1 MAKPNDIEIEIDE
14 IKDNICKTTQK
25 MSVQERVEYINS
37 RAHEILRKQ
46 QKSNRDVSG
55 MGSELEGEE

>member
-1 MAKPNDIEIEIDE
+1 MTKLNDIETEIDE
-14 IKDNICKTTQK
+14 IRDKICKATQK

-37 RAHEILRKQ
+37 RAHEILKKQ
-46 QKSNRDVSG
+46 QKSNRKYR

>member
-1 MAKPNDIEIEIDE
+1 MTKPNDIETEIDE
-14 IKDNICKTTQK
+14 IRDKISKTTQK

-46 QKSNRDVSG
+46 QNSNRDVVRMAQSG
-55 MGSELEGEE
+55 

>member
-1 MAKPNDIEIEIDE
+1 MTKTNDIETEIDK
-14 IKDNICKTTQK
+14 IRDKICKTTQK

-46 QKSNRDVSG
+46 QKSNRDVVRTAQS
-55 MGSELEGEE
+55 S

>member
-1 MAKPNDIEIEIDE
+1 MTKSIDIETEIDE
-14 IKDNICKTTQK
+14 IRDKICRATQK

-46 QKSNRDVSG
+46 QKSNYKYR
-55 MGSELEGEE
+55 MRSELEREE

>member
-1 MAKPNDIEIEIDE
+1 MKKSIDIETEIDE
-14 IKDNICKTTQK
+14 IRDKISKTTQK

-46 QKSNRDVSG
+46 QKTNRDVVSIAQSG
-55 MGSELEGEE
+55 